1 MSINLNNIFE
11 EAINH
16 CRWKKVLHNV
26 LKEINIVSY
35 KNKTFDEIIT
45 DIYRICNPINGLG
58 MLTIYDIA
66 SCICNF
72 YNVNV
77 NKVYIVGKGPI
88 RAIKLLKLKTKMQI
102 INDTIK
108 IKYIDIKDVINA
120 FDVNN
125 VVIPQHIRTTTN
137 GDILESFICNW
148 QKTISDTNGEFS
160 SYAK

>member
-77 NKVYIVGKGPI
+77 YQVYIVGKGPK
-88 RAIKLLKLKTKMQI
+88 RAIKLLKLKTKTQI

-108 IKYIDIKDVINA
+108 IKYVDITDVINA
-120 FDVNN
+120 LDVNN
-125 VVIPQHIRTTTN
+125 VVIPQYIRNTKN
-137 GDILESFICNW
+137 GDQLETFICNW
-148 QKTISDTNGEFS
+148 QKTKTDI
-160 SYAK
+160 